1 MPSISRVHFLIHGFC
16 YAEMAAAG
24 GLPDPLAPYLA
35 RETRCAVA
43 WRTAVH
49 AMAPADLL
57 VVIPWPG
64 TSRGPTRD
72 FASLALAALGDR
84 CLVLE
89 AADGSASTA
98 AAVGAGVDPAVAAA
112 FAPTTRG
119 DASRLNREEL
129 DTGRHGLAL
138 ATQFLEMLRER
149 RYDIDPRAV
158 TSVAWGASFDGC
170 VTKYSLYL
178 RRLLGWR
185 HPVAVAFDMTVPD
198 ARFAVDAT
206 QIEVL
211 AVGECVRAFMLQA
224 GAQYLALFV
233 ANGNSLADPA
243 GQVAVPLDPRS
254 TTVLSKQGLRL
265 WPDPE
270 PYLLRDVPAGY
281 EEAPQQVVGVQVDR
295 LIVPLSA
302 GLVYRLA
309 RAPAYLVAGPD
320 LSLGQ
325 FRARLLA
332 ATLVPVA
339 PPPQASAG

>member
-1 MPSISRVHFLIHGFC
+1 
-16 YAEMAAAG
+16 
-24 GLPDPLAPYLA
+24 
-35 RETRCAVA
+35 
-43 WRTAVH
+43 
-49 AMAPADLL
+49 
-57 VVIPWPG
+57 
-64 TSRGPTRD
+64 
-72 FASLALAALGDR
+72 
-84 CLVLE
+84 
-89 AADGSASTA
+89 
-98 AAVGAGVDPAVAAA
+98 
-112 FAPTTRG
+112 
-119 DASRLNREEL
+119 
-129 DTGRHGLAL
+129 
-138 ATQFLEMLRER
+138 
-149 RYDIDPRAV
+149 
-158 TSVAWGASFDGC
+158 
-170 VTKYSLYL
+170 
-178 RRLLGWR
+178 
-185 HPVAVAFDMTVPD
+185 MTVPD